1 MFYDVVEKREETF
14 SCVTFQV
21 KIELLGKENKAKVPL
36 YVCTFVLNSLIL
48 FHCYLSS
55 IIHPILLSNYL
66 IWGSS
71 KFPIYETLIQS
82 E

>member
-36 YVCTFVLNSLIL
+36 HIAIECMNDILSLEEIL
-48 FHCYLSS
+48 KLKLM
-55 IIHPILLSNYL
+55 LL
-66 IWGSS
+66 I
-71 KFPIYETLIQS
+71 E
-82 E
+82 

>member
-36 YVCTFVLNSLIL
+36 YILLLNS
-48 FHCYLSS
+48 
-55 IIHPILLSNYL
+55 
-66 IWGSS
+66 
-71 KFPIYETLIQS
+71 
-82 E
+82 